1 MDVNIE
7 NIMDEIRAQIV
18 QEQAQSVDIK
28 EIMRE
33 IRAQIQAEGSKEQ
46 VPPFHA
52 HVVGQNVE
60 KPQSGSDDWEQFM
73 QNLRYVNLNYD
84 IPYYWSFGPSGL
96 KTFVKRIIR
105 KLLKCLIPPILARQN
120 EFNAHTVRC
129 LNTMRYFIE
138 EQRAENQKMKDLQ
151 EQQCAENQKM
161 KDLQEQQRAEM
172 QKMKDL
178 QEQLFTEIALLSEKM
193 EDMSESM
200 QANVDELNEAIS
212 GVNASLKKETEEKQA
227 QLLDLQQ
234 QTTLVEQKLHDLEQR
249 TERAEA
255 HLRSLQNHADLSDK
269 QSDAFSSNV
278 ARTILKYAEKQQ
290 NHSAVQETT
299 QSESQNGRQEQN
311 AYQELDYFKFQNA
324 FRGTRALIK
333 ERQKMYVPYFKNQK
347 ESVLDIGCGRGE
359 FLQLMRENGIA
370 ALGVDLYPE
379 YVVEGELNDLD
390 VRQGDGIEY
399 LEQAGQTFG
408 GIFVGQVIEHI
419 SFEQLVHLCRLAYQ
433 KLDPGA
439 FLIMETPNP
448 MSLSIFTSSFYID
461 PTHNKPVHP
470 LTLEYVLRE
479 VGFTDVQ
486 TVYTD
491 CSRPEQ
497 LPMIEGDGIKN
508 LEEVNRAIG
517 RVSDMLY
524 GSQDY
529 AVIAKK

>member
-7 NIMDEIRAQIV
+7 NIMAEIRAQIA
-18 QEQAQSVDIK
+18 QEQAQSVDIE

-33 IRAQIQAEGSKEQ
+33 IRAQIQAEGPKEQ

-52 HVVGQNVE
+52 PVAGQNTE
-60 KPQSGSDDWEQFM
+60 KLQSSSDDWEEFM

-84 IPYYWSFGPSGL
+84 IPYYWSFGPAGF
-96 KTFVKRIIR
+96 KTFAKRVVR

-129 LNTMRYFIE
+129 LNTMRYFME
-138 EQRAENQKMKDLQ
+138 EQRAENQKMKALE

-161 KDLQEQQRAEM
+161 KALEEQQCAEV
-172 QKMKDL
+172 QKMKAL
-178 QEQLFTEIALLSEKM
+178 QEQLFTEIALLSEKV
-193 EDMSESM
+193 EHISESM
-200 QANVDELNEAIS
+200 QANAYELNEAIS
-212 GVNASLKKETEEKQA
+212 AVNASLKQEVEGKQA

-234 QTTLVEQKLHDLEQR
+234 KTTLVEQELYDLKQR

-255 HLRSLQNHADLSDK
+255 HLRSLQNHADLLDK

-278 ARTILKYAEKQQ
+278 ARTILKYTEKQQ
-290 NHSAVQETT
+290 NHSAAQEAT
-299 QSESQNGRQEQN
+299 QSKPQDSHQEQN
-311 AYQELDYFKFQNA
+311 TYQELDYFKFQNA
-324 FRGTRALIK
+324 FRGTRALIR

-359 FLQLMRENGIA
+359 FLQLMRENGIT

-390 VRQGDGIEY
+390 VRQGDGIQY

-433 KLDPGA
+433 KLDSGA

-491 CSRPEQ
+491 CSRLEQ
-497 LPMIEGDGIKN
+497 LPLIEGDGIKN